1 MAKQTPNLN
10 LYKVDPE
17 TDGDMSFNIE
27 TMLNENWDKVDEGF
41 EQLQDN
47 LSQQESD
54 YVRKPGYSVT
64 SGTGNAYI
72 VTTDPAPAAY
82 VDGMGIVIR
91 ANRANTGAATLNWN
105 GLGAVPIVDAKG
117 NPVTAGKI
125 PNGARLTL
133 RYSASTSNFQLQGEG
148 GEYGTA
154 TQAEVMQGY
163 TIGTEEGVLS
173 GTLALTGNATQAN
186 VLSGKTYYATNP
198 KIKLT
203 GGMADYSGGGANQ
216 NPVKASTVY
225 CYNNSNIWNGVNTLI
240 TVPPG
245 YYANAHSI
253 GAVIKNL
260 SPENIKH
267 GVNISDNQPTNS
279 GCVGTFTSDGTIL
292 ASDVLSGKKGYSKG
306 VPITGTM
313 PNRGAVTNTI
323 TAQGGQYTIPAGY
336 HNGSGKITASFPNL
350 IPGNVRQGVNI
361 GGVVGSYETGA
372 KYSNVRLLQHNDYE
386 IKYQT
391 DYKASETKIFT
402 QNVRAL
408 RASSFQ
414 IKSKPI
420 DGNNKDDFISAYVY
434 IYIDN
439 EMIIS
444 KEIDYYTS
452 LGSIFIICSEAGC
465 LLSYAMIDRGSA
477 STFPGEVWRHEFI
490 SKLTNPY
497 FTSMTFSFEGRWR
510 EAGYIN
516 CSNTYC
522 EIVY

>member
-1 MAKQTPNLN
+1 MAKQTPNLK

-105 GLGAVPIVDAKG
+105 GLGAIPIVDAKG

-336 HNGSGKITASFPNL
+336 HNGSGKVTASFPNL

-361 GGVVGSYETGA
+361 GGVVGSLQSQFKSVRVSISKFPSVGSGPTVIEVNSTLFNFNINTVILEAYIMNGQTGGTSPETAYARGMLTVGDSMSLEMNGEGMVWCALNSFSQTGTTLSLVVEADFSYYEPDN
-372 KYSNVRLLQHNDYE
+372 YNVRL
-386 IKYQT
+386 
-391 DYKASETKIFT
+391 
-402 QNVRAL
+402 
-408 RASSFQ
+408 
-414 IKSKPI
+414 
-420 DGNNKDDFISAYVY
+420 
-434 IYIDN
+434 
-439 EMIIS
+439 
-444 KEIDYYTS
+444 
-452 LGSIFIICSEAGC
+452 
-465 LLSYAMIDRGSA
+465 
-477 STFPGEVWRHEFI
+477 
-490 SKLTNPY
+490 
-497 FTSMTFSFEGRWR
+497 EGVQ
-510 EAGYIN
+510 AIGLA
-516 CSNTYC
+516 
-522 EIVY
+522 